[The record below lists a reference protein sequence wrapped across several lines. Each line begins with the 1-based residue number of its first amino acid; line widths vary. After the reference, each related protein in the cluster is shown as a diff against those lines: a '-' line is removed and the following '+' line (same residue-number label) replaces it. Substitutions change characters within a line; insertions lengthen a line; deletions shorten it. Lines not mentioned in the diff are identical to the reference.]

1 MLHLIALA
9 AAALSSASAIQAAP
23 APALATTA
31 LTEVRWVATPN
42 GQDIANVYPPTAV
55 QAGKSGAVLLE
66 CRVATQGGLEAC
78 NVQIEDPVGLE
89 FGMAALELAP
99 LFKMSGTAPDGSA
112 TAGRTIRI
120 PIMFSIVSTGDR

>member
-9 AAALSSASAIQAAP
+9 TAAISSAASVSAAP
-23 APALATTA
+23 APELR
-31 LTEVRWVATPN
+31 EVTWVATPT

-66 CRVATQGGLEAC
+66 CKVATQGSLEKCA
-78 NVQIEDPVGLE
+78 VQIEDPVGLE

-99 LFKMSGTAPDGSA
+99 LFKMSANAPDGSA

-120 PIMFSIVSTGDR
+120 PIMFSIVQGD

>member
-9 AAALSSASAIQAAP
+9 AAAISSVSAIQAPSVQSNA
-23 APALATTA
+23 A
-31 LTEVRWVATPN
+31 LTEVSWVATPT

-66 CRVATQGGLEAC
+66 CKVATGGALEAC

-99 LFKMSGTAPDGSA
+99 LFKMAANAPDGSA
-112 TAGRTIRI
+112 VAGRTIRI

>member
-9 AAALSSASAIQAAP
+9 AAIMSSASAIPAAP
-23 APALATTA
+23 APDLR
-31 LTEVRWVATPN
+31 EVTWVATPT

-66 CRVATQGGLEAC
+66 CKVATEGALEAC

-89 FGMAALELAP
+89 FGIAALELAP
-99 LFKMSGTAPDGSA
+99 LFKMSATAPDGSA
-112 TAGRTIRI
+112 VAGRTIRI
-120 PIMFSIVSTGDR
+120 PIMFSIVSSGDR

>member
-9 AAALSSASAIQAAP
+9 AAAVSSASAIQAAP
-23 APALATTA
+23 VAELR
-31 LTEVRWVATPN
+31 EVTWVATPT

-66 CRVATQGGLEAC
+66 CKVATQGSLQGC

-89 FGMAALELAP
+89 FGIAALELAP
-99 LFKMSGTAPDGSA
+99 LFRMADHAPDG
-112 TAGRTIRI
+112 TTVAGRTIRI
-120 PIMFSIVSTGDR
+120 PILFQIISRGD

>member
-9 AAALSSASAIQAAP
+9 AAALSSASAIQTSP
-23 APALATTA
+23 APD

-55 QAGKSGAVLLE
+55 QAGKSGAVLLQ
-66 CRVATQGGLEAC
+66 CKVATEGALEAC

-99 LFKMSGTAPDGSA
+99 LFKMAATAPDGSA
-112 TAGRTIRI
+112 VAGRIIRI

>member
-9 AAALSSASAIQAAP
+9 AAAISSSSAIQ
-23 APALATTA
+23 TA
-31 LTEVRWVATPN
+31 RGPDLTEVRWVATPT

-66 CRVATQGGLEAC
+66 CQVATEGELEAC

-99 LFKMSGTAPDGSA
+99 LFKMSPNAPDGSA
-112 TAGRTIRI
+112 VAGRTIRI
-120 PIMFSIVSTGDR
+120 PIMFSIVSTGD

>member
-1 MLHLIALA
+1 MLHLIALG
-9 AAALSSASAIQAAP
+9 AAALASATAIETVPTAP
-23 APALATTA
+23 LTA
-31 LTEVRWVATPN
+31 VTWVATPT

-66 CRVATQGGLEAC
+66 CKVASAGELEAC

-99 LFKMSGTAPDGSA
+99 LFKMSAKAPDGSA
-112 TAGRTIRI
+112 VAGRTIRI
-120 PIMFSIVSTGDR
+120 PIMFSIVSGD

>member
-9 AAALSSASAIQAAP
+9 SAAISSAAVVSAAP
-23 APALATTA
+23 APELR
-31 LTEVRWVATPN
+31 EVTWVATPT

-66 CRVATQGGLEAC
+66 CKVATQGSLEKCA
-78 NVQIEDPVGLE
+78 VQIEDPVGLE

-99 LFKMSGTAPDGSA
+99 LFKMSANAPDGSA

-120 PIMFSIVSTGDR
+120 PIMFSIVQGD

>member
-9 AAALSSASAIQAAP
+9 AAAISSVSAIQAPSVQSNA
-23 APALATTA
+23 A
-31 LTEVRWVATPN
+31 LTEVRWVATPT

-66 CRVATQGGLEAC
+66 CKVATGGALEAC

-99 LFKMSGTAPDGSA
+99 LFKMAANAPDGSA
-112 TAGRTIRI
+112 VAGRTIRI

>member
-1 MLHLIALA
+1 MLYLIALA
-9 AAALSSASAIQAAP
+9 SAAISSAAVVSAAP
-23 APALATTA
+23 APELR
-31 LTEVRWVATPN
+31 EVTWVATPT

-66 CRVATQGGLEAC
+66 CKVATQGSLEKCA
-78 NVQIEDPVGLE
+78 VQIEDPVGLE

-99 LFKMSGTAPDGSA
+99 LFKMSASAPDGSA

-120 PIMFSIVSTGDR
+120 PIMFSIVQGD

>member
-9 AAALSSASAIQAAP
+9 SAAISSAAAVSAAP
-23 APALATTA
+23 APELR
-31 LTEVRWVATPN
+31 EVTWVATPT

-66 CRVATQGGLEAC
+66 CKVATQGSLEKCA
-78 NVQIEDPVGLE
+78 VQIEDPVGLE

-99 LFKMSGTAPDGSA
+99 LFKMSANAPDGSA

-120 PIMFSIVSTGDR
+120 PIMFSIVQGD

>member
-9 AAALSSASAIQAAP
+9 TAAISSAASVSAAP
-23 APALATTA
+23 APELR
-31 LTEVRWVATPN
+31 EVTWVATPT

-66 CRVATQGGLEAC
+66 CKVATQGSLEKCA
-78 NVQIEDPVGLE
+78 VQIEDPVGLE

-99 LFKMSGTAPDGSA
+99 LFKMAASAPDGSA

-120 PIMFSIVSTGDR
+120 PIMFSIVQGD